1 MKSNYQDLGR
11 YQEVDL
17 DFAGDAEASLPTL
30 TEQVKKL
37 IDEGR
42 KAAFDARGKKLA
54 AAHLA
59 AVEQARSDATIGW
72 DASPITTARL
82 CAELYNQIKDEDWSL
97 VGTSIG
103 LSWPHRLWNFD
114 KAHRWNG
121 FAGGG
126 GVGE

>member
-1 MKSNYQDLGR
+1 
-11 YQEVDL
+11 
-17 DFAGDAEASLPTL
+17 
-30 TEQVKKL
+30 VKRL

-54 AAHLA
+54 AAKLA
-59 AVEQARSDATIGW
+59 AVDQAKSDATIGW

-82 CAELYNQIKDEDWSL
+82 CAEVYNQIKDEDWSL

-114 KAHRWNG
+114 KPYQWNG
-121 FAGGG
+121 GRRRRLYTPGIARGRARQQAPWPADG
-126 GVGE
+126 GVRR